1 MALILDEEEL
11 LRAGTVYVVD
21 ELPEIA
27 LKARLKSSTAKVPSD
42 PEVAN
47 LAETIQT
54 LRINPDLCREWL
66 SGRPCG
72 CVQKHGTQV
81 PVSADEWKRCEQLV
95 SKTCESRRWRLKIK
109 NGKKFIE
116 TNNNESDQMHHLREL
131 GRTIATELPRS
142 MCQNFRKGIQ
152 CKRPVCFSLHGVVKP
167 FSASERNSEI
177 ILAES
182 ARYGSLRSSEVVQC
196 SVDGV
201 HSYAVYGRSYNQ
213 VEDVVSFIEDRRS
226 CSRWIDGKSCSKC
239 PYLHG
244 SWLFLGERLAVFR
257 KLEEGIASRL
267 ASIDPRTRI
276 LEDDCTNALFVTQ
289 CSVHSLRF
297 LDDLLPML
305 DCPKAGLEDWIRGRR
320 GWRYSKDFNTKKAE
334 ERLEG
339 ICKRLTNAMKGA
351 EFDRTVVRRL
361 FLEEIDDRLG
371 RNPQRLPMASANYQ
385 TKVLS
390 VRKFLEHITW
400 FCDAVLNLKYHP
412 ELREVLEICSGKT
425 ADKPVIARILRSL
438 KGDYGLRIASS
449 IKVVLQPDKS
459 SKSLLRSSR
468 AGPDVPCQWAAH
480 TSTNPYRF
488 TLITNETQLELA
500 QGLSQVAD
508 FIIQL
513 RDILCTSGV

>member
-1 MALILDEEEL
+1 MTLILDEEEL
-11 LRAGTVYVVD
+11 LRVGTTYAVD
-21 ELPEIA
+21 ELPQIA
-27 LKARLKSSTAKVPSD
+27 HKARLKSSIAKIPSETD
-42 PEVAN
+42 ATN
-47 LAETIQT
+47 LAEAIQT

-72 CVQKHGTQV
+72 CGQKHGVQV

-95 SKTCESRRWRLKIK
+95 SKTCERRRWRLKIR

-116 TNNNESDQMHHLREL
+116 TNNNESDQIHHLRQL

-152 CKRPVCFSLHGVVKP
+152 CKRAVCFSLHGIVKP
-167 FSASERNSEI
+167 FSLSTRHSAI

-182 ARYGSLRSSEVVQC
+182 ARYGSSRSSEVVQC

-201 HSYAVYGRSYNQ
+201 HSYAVYGRTYNQ

-226 CSRWIDGKSCSKC
+226 CSRWLDGKSCSSC

-257 KLEEGIASRL
+257 KLEEDINSRL
-267 ASIDPRTRI
+267 SSIDPRTRI
-276 LEDDCTNALFVTQ
+276 VEDDITDALFVTH
-289 CSVHSLRF
+289 CSLQSLRF

-334 ERLEG
+334 ERIEG
-339 ICKRLTNAMKGA
+339 ICKRLTNAMKGT
-351 EFDRTVVRRL
+351 EVDRTVVRRL

-371 RNPQRLPMASANYQ
+371 RNPQRLPMSSANYQ
-385 TKVLS
+385 TKVLT
-390 VRKFLEHITW
+390 VRKFLEHVTW

-425 ADKPVIARILRSL
+425 EDKPVIARIICQLQ
-438 KGDYGLRIASS
+438 GDFCVRIASS
-449 IKVVLQPDKS
+449 IKDVLQPDES

-488 TLITNETQLELA
+488 TLITNETQHELA
-500 QGLSQVAD
+500 QGLAQVVD

-513 RDILCTSGV
+513 SEILCTSDV